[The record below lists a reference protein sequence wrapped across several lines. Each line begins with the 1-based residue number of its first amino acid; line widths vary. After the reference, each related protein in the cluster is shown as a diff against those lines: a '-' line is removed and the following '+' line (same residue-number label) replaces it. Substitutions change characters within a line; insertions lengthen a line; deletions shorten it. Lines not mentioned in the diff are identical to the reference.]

1 MFDAK
6 SLLEALVKGAA
17 PAPQAQGGGQAG
29 GMGGLGDLLGQ
40 IMGGA
45 QGGAQHSAPGS
56 QGGMGGLGDLLGKL
70 GGGGQGGA
78 QAGGQSAGQGGG
90 QSGGMGGL
98 EDMLRKMMPGT
109 GAQGGQAP
117 ASSGGGLGDILGKL
131 GGGAGGAQGGGG
143 IADILGQILGQATS
157 GVKEGAGRIEGATGI
172 GSRGREA
179 VTQATGQSPDEMM
192 EKLKEL
198 IAQHQLGAAAT
209 AGGLG
214 AVVLGTKTG
223 RSAALGAAKLGAL
236 ALIGGL
242 AYEAYQNY
250 QQGRPMLNTAS
261 GFAAEQAPSG
271 SGFEPQAVTNET
283 AVLYIRAMIAAAA
296 ADGRI
301 DPAEQAKIMGGLK
314 QAGLE
319 QEAHDFI
326 VQEIQNPATADQLAA
341 ACQSGEQAVQV
352 FTAARIAI
360 DLDTNEENDFLV
372 DLATKLGIDG
382 KLAQHIDAAANAQT
396 A

>member
-6 SLLEALVKGAA
+6 SLLEALMKGAN
-17 PAPQAQGGGQAG
+17 PAPQAQTAGQAGGQAG

-40 IMGGA
+40 IMGGGQA
-45 QGGAQHSAPGS
+45 GAQHAAPG
-56 QGGMGGLGDLLGKL
+56 
-70 GGGGQGGA
+70 GQA
-78 QAGGQSAGQGGG
+78 
-90 QSGGMGGL
+90 GGMGGL
-98 EDMLRKMMPGT
+98 EDMLRKMMPGA
-109 GAQGGQAP
+109 GAPQGGQAP
-117 ASSGGGLGDILGKL
+117 TSGGGLSDILGKL
-131 GGGAGGAQGGGG
+131 GGAGGAQGGGG

-157 GVKEGAGRIEGATGI
+157 GVKEGASRVEDATGL

-179 VTQATGQSPDEMM
+179 VTQTTGQSPEQMM

-198 IAQHQLGAAAT
+198 IAQHQAGAAAT

-214 AVVLGTKTG
+214 AVVLGTRTG
-223 RSAALGAAKLGAL
+223 RSAAMGAAKLGAL

-242 AYEAYQNY
+242 AYKAYQNY
-250 QQGRPMLNTAS
+250 SQGRPMLNTAS

-271 SGFEPQAVTNET
+271 SGFEPQAVTNDT

-301 DPAEQAKIMGGLK
+301 DPAEQQKIMGALS
-314 QAGLE
+314 QAGVE
-319 QEAHDFI
+319 KEAQDFI
-326 VQEIQNPATADQLAA
+326 AQEIQNPATADQLAA
-341 ACQSGEQAVQV
+341 ACQSDEQAVQV

-360 DLDTNEENDFLV
+360 DLDTNEENDFLS
-372 DLATKLGIDG
+372 DLATKLGIDAQ
-382 KLAQHIDAAANAQT
+382 LAQHVDAAANAQT